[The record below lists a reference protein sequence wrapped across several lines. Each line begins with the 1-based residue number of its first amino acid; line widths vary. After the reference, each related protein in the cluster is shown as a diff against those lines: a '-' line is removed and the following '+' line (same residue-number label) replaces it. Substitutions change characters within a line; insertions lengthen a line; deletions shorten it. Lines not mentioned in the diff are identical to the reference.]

1 MTSWQY
7 DWNTNTVHC
16 SQAQHWEYQ
25 YTVQQQQDYQVH
37 TTTPTIQHSD
47 QQYKN
52 PQNVV
57 KNEAS
62 VRYIIMKKNQLIIFL
77 HFKDPIDGKE
87 KERIQI
93 RRERNRIAATKCRE
107 KKKQKL
113 NVMLSKAETIQKS
126 NNILRQEVYKL
137 EAEKRQL
144 VRLLMMKKEG
154 SAGQGQVIQED
165 GSEFISATDQ
175 QDLYSVIDNMT

>member
-1 MTSWQY
+1 
-7 DWNTNTVHC
+7 
-16 SQAQHWEYQ
+16 
-25 YTVQQQQDYQVH
+25 
-37 TTTPTIQHSD
+37 
-47 QQYKN
+47 
-52 PQNVV
+52 
-57 KNEAS
+57 
-62 VRYIIMKKNQLIIFL
+62 
-77 HFKDPIDGKE
+77 
-87 KERIQI
+87 
-93 RRERNRIAATKCRE
+93 
-107 KKKQKL
+107 
-113 NVMLSKAETIQKS
+113 MLSKAETIQKS

>member
-1 MTSWQY
+1 M
-7 DWNTNTVHC
+7 
-16 SQAQHWEYQ
+16 
-25 YTVQQQQDYQVH
+25 
-37 TTTPTIQHSD
+37 
-47 QQYKN
+47 
-52 PQNVV
+52 
-57 KNEAS
+57 
-62 VRYIIMKKNQLIIFL
+62 NQLIWPNRLKITL
-77 HFKDPIDGKE
+77 TIQTHRSSYADGKE

-113 NVMLSKAETIQKS
+113 NIMLSKAETIQKS

-144 VRLLMMKKEG
+144 VRLLMMKKEASG
-154 SAGQGQVIQED
+154 SRAGLEQVTQEQVTQEQVTQENIP
-165 GSEFISATDQ
+165 EFISSSDQ